1 MFESDETIQGLI
13 YNFVLPKIY
22 FGIKLHSNPS
32 LNITVS
38 QKLKLPF
45 SWSLYAFATFLS
57 IF

>member
-1 MFESDETIQGLI
+1 MFESHETIQGFI

-22 FGIKLHSNPS
+22 SGTKLHSNPS

-45 SWSLYAFATFLS
+45 S
-57 IF
+57 